1 MAIDQG
7 YKVIESLN
15 LDRVI
20 LLLINSSYIK
30 VSTCNFRF
38 KRPEVNFKAVARGA
52 QLISL
57 NIYTIK
63 SR

>member
-38 KRPEVNFKAVARGA
+38 KRPEVNFKAVARGPRGA
-52 QLISL
+52 AYKPKHLY
-57 NIYTIK
+57 N
-63 SR
+63 